1 MKTIQQLERLR
12 KIHQYIK
19 VSNTGSPNEFANKLG
34 ISESQLYNVLDDLKI
49 KGFPISYSR
58 KMKSY
63 IYEENC
69 ELEVNYSVQLLTPKE
84 KIKIAGGCI
93 KNYFT
98 PMQLEWTNLY

>member
-19 VSNTGSPNEFANKLG
+19 VFNTGSPNEFANKLG

-49 KGFPISYSR
+49 MGFPIKYSR
-58 KMKSY
+58 KLKSY
-63 IYEENC
+63 IYNEDC
-69 ELEVNYSVQLLTPKE
+69 ELQVNYSVELLTSKE
-84 KIKIAGGCI
+84 KIKISGGRI

-98 PMQLEWTNLY
+98 PMQLEWTNLS

>member
-1 MKTIQQLERLR
+1 MKTIQQLERLL
-12 KIHQYIK
+12 KIHQYIE

-58 KMKSY
+58 KLKSY
-63 IYEENC
+63 VYNENC
-69 ELEVNYSVQLLTPKE
+69 ELEVNYSVQLLTSKE

-98 PMQLEWTNLY
+98 PMQLEWRNLY